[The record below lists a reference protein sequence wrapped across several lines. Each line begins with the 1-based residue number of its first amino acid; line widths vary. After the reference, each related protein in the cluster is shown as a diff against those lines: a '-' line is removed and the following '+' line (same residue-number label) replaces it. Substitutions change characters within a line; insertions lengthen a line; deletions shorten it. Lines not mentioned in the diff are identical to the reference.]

1 MNIFVLENQI
11 LVILRSITYTY
22 FLGETSRDDSCEV
35 GLTGRDD
42 GCEGLVELVMRTD
55 VDYASLE

>member
-1 MNIFVLENQI
+1 MNIFVRENQI
-11 LVILRSITYTY
+11 LVVSHTY